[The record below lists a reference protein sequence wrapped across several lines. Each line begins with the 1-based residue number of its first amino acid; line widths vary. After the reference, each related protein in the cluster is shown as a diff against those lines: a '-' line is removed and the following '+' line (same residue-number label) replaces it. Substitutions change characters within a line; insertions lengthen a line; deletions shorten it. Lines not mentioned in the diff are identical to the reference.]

1 MSFQTSR
8 RDFLKTSTI
17 AGAGFLCA
25 AGSTA
30 KVARAS
36 ALEGLAIAGIG
47 VGGKGSS
54 DIQQAGL
61 YGKVVALCD
70 TDRNTLEGQAKNF
83 AANDPK
89 LYTDYR
95 ELFAEMMDKIDAVTV
110 STPDHMHTI
119 ITATAIK
126 AGKHAYTQKPLTRTI
141 GEARYLGYLAKK
153 FGVCTQM
160 GNQGSTLDAM
170 RRCVAQI
177 KAGVIGDILAVH
189 IWTNRP
195 IWAQGPDRAMT
206 LEKYKAS
213 LADETD
219 DEEEIEELYKEK
231 EAQVK
236 KAQER
241 IDWDSWLGV
250 APKREFWPGIY
261 HDFQWRG
268 WWDFGSG
275 SLGDMA
281 CHTANMPYGACD
293 LKFPTEVVA
302 ESSGHDFDSFP
313 ASSKIW
319 FQFPAVDWRDAI
331 EVTWFDA
338 KTKPD
343 SKIFEKY
350 AIENPTDSGAI
361 IIGSKGCAYS
371 PDDYANSYQLRAEG
385 GDAIKEIDGVEWR
398 KAPEDEHS
406 GNFDARNKLEWIT
419 AIKENKPE
427 LCWSNFPNF
436 AGPLTETIL
445 LGNLAVWA
453 APKAGERGETIK
465 WDAKKLEV
473 TNLAELKTPG
483 VAELVR
489 PEYQNGYEKIDWSFI
504 DETL

>member
-1 MSFQTSR
+1 MSMQTSR

-17 AGAGFLCA
+17 AGAGFLVA

-30 KVARAS
+30 KVSRAS

-47 VGGKGSS
+47 VGGKGAS
-54 DIQQAGL
+54 DITQAGF
-61 YGKVVALCD
+61 YGKVVAICD
-70 TDRNTLEGQAKNF
+70 VDRKTLESKAKEFPGCKTYTNYK
-83 AANDPK
+83 D
-89 LYTDYR
+89 LY
-95 ELFAEMMDKIDAVTV
+95 AEMMDKIDAVTV

-119 ITATAIK
+119 ITAEALK
-126 AGKHAYTQKPLTRTI
+126 NGKHAYTQKPLTRTI

-153 FGVCTQM
+153 YGVCTQM

-177 KAGVIGDILAVH
+177 KAGVIGEIKAVH

-195 IWAQGPDRAMT
+195 IWAQGPNRAETM
-206 LEKYKAS
+206 EKFIAKTKA
-213 LADETD
+213 EEE
-219 DEEEIEELYKEK
+219 DEEVANELIDEK
-231 EAQVK
+231 KKQVEAAFK
-236 KAQER
+236 NL
-241 IDWDSWLGV
+241 DWDAWIGV

-261 HDFQWRG
+261 HSFQWRG

-319 FQFPAVDWRDAI
+319 FQFPATENRGAI

-338 KTKPD
+338 KTKPEA
-343 SKIFEKY
+343 SLFEEYGIK
-350 AIENPTDSGAI
+350 NPTDSGAI
-361 IIGSKGCAYS
+361 IIGDKGVAYS
-371 PDDYANSYQLRAEG
+371 PDDYAQRYQLLAKG
-385 GDAIKEIDGVEWR
+385 GDPLKEIDGVEWR

-406 GNFDARNKLEWIT
+406 GDFDARNKLEWVT
-419 AIKENKPE
+419 AISENKPE

-465 WDAKKLEV
+465 WDAKKLQV

-504 DETL
+504 DET

>member
-1 MSFQTSR
+1 MSIQTSR
-8 RDFLKTSTI
+8 RDFIKASTL
-17 AGAGFLCA
+17 ASAGFLVA
-25 AGSTA
+25 AGSTP
-30 KVARAS
+30 KPARAS
-36 ALEGLAIAGIG
+36 ALEGIALAGIG
-47 VGGKGSS
+47 VGGKGGS
-54 DIQQAGL
+54 DITQASY

-70 TDRNTLEGQAKNF
+70 IDRGTLEGKAKEF
-83 AANDPK
+83 ANSSPK

-119 ITATAIK
+119 ITAAAIK

-153 FGVCTQM
+153 YNVCTQM
-160 GNQGSTLDAM
+160 GNQGSTFDSM
-170 RRCVAQI
+170 RNVVAQI
-177 KAGVIGDILAVH
+177 KAGVLGDIKAVH

-195 IWAQGPDRAMT
+195 IWAQGPNRDMT
-206 LEKYKAS
+206 MAKFAAQTRKE
-213 LADETD
+213 EE
-219 DEEEIEELYKEK
+219 DEEVANDLVAEK

-236 KAQER
+236 KALANV
-241 IDWDSWLGV
+241 DWDSWIGV

-261 HDFQWRG
+261 HSFQWRG
-268 WWDFGSG
+268 WWDFGTG

-302 ESSGHDFDSFP
+302 ESSGHDFNSFP
-313 ASSKIW
+313 AWSKIW
-319 FQFPAVDWRDAI
+319 FQFPANDWRDAI

-338 KTKPD
+338 KVRPD
-343 SKIFEKY
+343 SAVFEKY
-350 AIENPTDSGAI
+350 GISNPVESGAI

-371 PDDYANSYQLRAEG
+371 PDDYAQRYELRAEG
-385 GDAIKEIDGVEWR
+385 GAAIEELPNIPWR

-406 GNFDARNKLEWIT
+406 GDFDARNKLEWIT

-427 LCWSNFPNF
+427 LCWSNFPNH

-453 APKAGERGETIK
+453 APKEGERGETIK
-465 WDAKKLEV
+465 WDAKNLKI
-473 TNLAELKTPG
+473 TNLDELKTPG
-483 VAELVR
+483 VADLVY
-489 PEYQNGYEKIDWSFI
+489 PKYQNGYEEIDWSFVN
-504 DETL
+504 EG